1 MKYFIE
7 TTDVFNKWLAKLKDR
22 QAVIAIAKR
31 LLKAEEG
38 HLGDIVSVGG
48 PISEMRI
55 FVGKGYRLYFTI
67 KGNQLLVMLCGGDKS
82 SQSRDIQRANKMYK
96 DLEL

>member
-1 MKYFIE
+1 MKYIIE

-22 QAVIAIAKR
+22 QAVKAIAKR

-38 HLGDIVSVGG
+38 HFGDIESVGG
-48 PISEMRI
+48 PINEMRI
-55 FVGKGYRLYFTI
+55 FVGKGYRLYFTT
-67 KGNQLLVMLCGGDKS
+67 KGTHLIVMLCGGDKN
-82 SQSRDIQRANKMYK
+82 SQVRDIQRAKKMYK